1 MVVKRCSD
9 CGSELREE
17 ARFCDQCGFPVGQ
30 EEADLIFGR
39 SEECS
44 VRFSD
49 PTVSRRHAR
58 AVCVGGVW
66 YLRDEGSKNGT
77 FVNGK
82 RLYPR
87 AWRKLQLGDQIRLGA
102 KVILRLTEK
111 GWMDG
116 EGKVLWQTPQRSTP
130 TAAESSFAQQRT
142 QQESH
147 QSRPHLTSTKPC
159 PFCQVRIPEPFV
171 LAFCPN
177 CGYPLRWL
185 VRPSVRNPI
194 LVKSSSLPL
203 TLTFEVQGVGK
214 EPLELVFRSEQ
225 PEQLLLGVGETPKEV
240 ERCFCRVGE
249 KVDLR
254 LWIQPLKDETEVAI
268 SVRSLFY
275 PVGASKKEKP
285 RPEWHPKELERE
297 ERLVL
302 RLIPYIPR
310 LRWVPSLVL
319 LSYRHPKQSVRLVNE
334 SPFPVTGKLRVSEPL
349 RVYPSEVKWSLASKK
364 AKEWQLEAGKEWAKE
379 QPCEL
384 VAEPDEG
391 EAVRCIVFWVGGE
404 REVRQPDVVVGVDFG
419 TSKSALAVL
428 DFRQNSPNPQLLTL
442 QGQQVV
448 PSLLLFLEGRQEPL
462 MGQDAEARLG
472 DPTALPVQGVKLL
485 LRSNRTVQWAGRFWT
500 SLQLTQRFLAFLKRQ
515 VDLVYGDDQQCLK
528 RFELGLPV
536 LDRESDY
543 EKQRDLSIQAAG
555 EAGMKWVRVWLEPVC
570 AAAYVLHKW
579 REFAQ
584 GLPLPRPGD
593 WFLVLDWGAGTLDA
607 TLLVYEKPEPPFF
620 ELPPLVGVGLEQG
633 GQHLDWY
640 LTCEFAESVGLQ
652 ELLNEARQLGWKEFR
667 WRGSLPLR
675 QLAETVREA
684 KEQLDRQNSF
694 SVADFRSRLTAPEFT
709 DLDPRFVLVSRPSVN
724 WWVQETLA
732 ELKKRLDEHLS
743 PSDWQQIAYVL
754 VVGGTGQIPLVR
766 ELLGDWIGKP
776 ERVVQ
781 LRGEDAI
788 LAVAY
793 GAALIGEVRLTGMP
807 FPVSLSVN
815 GKREE
820 LLRVGDHLTRIERTF
835 NVPLAGL
842 TAELLARVR
851 DTDYLLASVRLE
863 YQQAERVR
871 MQLDTDEEGWLW
883 WRWWAG
889 EKLLDEQKI
898 LALP

>member
-1 MVVKRCSD
+1 LHR
-9 CGSELREE
+9 L
-17 ARFCDQCGFPVGQ
+17 
-30 EEADLIFGR
+30 LGR
-39 SEECS
+39 
-44 VRFSD
+44 
-49 PTVSRRHAR
+49 
-58 AVCVGGVW
+58 W
-66 YLRDEGSKNGT
+66 
-77 FVNGK
+77 GK
-82 RLYPR
+82 R
-87 AWRKLQLGDQIRLGA
+87 
-102 KVILRLTEK
+102 
-111 GWMDG
+111 
-116 EGKVLWQTPQRSTP
+116 
-130 TAAESSFAQQRT
+130 SS
-142 QQESH
+142 
-147 QSRPHLTSTKPC
+147 
-159 PFCQVRIPEPFV
+159 
-171 LAFCPN
+171 
-177 CGYPLRWL
+177 
-185 VRPSVRNPI
+185 
-194 LVKSSSLPL
+194 
-203 TLTFEVQGVGK
+203 
-214 EPLELVFRSEQ
+214 
-225 PEQLLLGVGETPKEV
+225 
-240 ERCFCRVGE
+240 
-249 KVDLR
+249 
-254 LWIQPLKDETEVAI
+254 
-268 SVRSLFY
+268 
-275 PVGASKKEKP
+275 
-285 RPEWHPKELERE
+285 
-297 ERLVL
+297 
-302 RLIPYIPR
+302 
-310 LRWVPSLVL
+310 
-319 LSYRHPKQSVRLVNE
+319 
-334 SPFPVTGKLRVSEPL
+334 
-349 RVYPSEVKWSLASKK
+349 
-364 AKEWQLEAGKEWAKE
+364 
-379 QPCEL
+379 
-384 VAEPDEG
+384 
-391 EAVRCIVFWVGGE
+391 
-404 REVRQPDVVVGVDFG
+404 QPDVIVGVDFG

-555 EAGMKWVRVWLEPVC
+555 E
-570 AAAYVLHKW
+570 
-579 REFAQ
+579 
-584 GLPLPRPGD
+584 
-593 WFLVLDWGAGTLDA
+593 AGTLDA

-820 LLRVGDHLTRIERTF
+820 LLF
-835 NVPLAGL
+835 GL
-842 TAELLARVR
+842 VT
-851 DTDYLLASVRLE
+851 T
-863 YQQAERVR
+863 
-871 MQLDTDEEGWLW
+871 
-883 WRWWAG
+883 
-889 EKLLDEQKI
+889 
-898 LALP
+898 

>member
-1 MVVKRCSD
+1 
-9 CGSELREE
+9 
-17 ARFCDQCGFPVGQ
+17 
-30 EEADLIFGR
+30 
-39 SEECS
+39 
-44 VRFSD
+44 
-49 PTVSRRHAR
+49 
-58 AVCVGGVW
+58 
-66 YLRDEGSKNGT
+66 
-77 FVNGK
+77 
-82 RLYPR
+82 
-87 AWRKLQLGDQIRLGA
+87 
-102 KVILRLTEK
+102 
-111 GWMDG
+111 
-116 EGKVLWQTPQRSTP
+116 
-130 TAAESSFAQQRT
+130 
-142 QQESH
+142 
-147 QSRPHLTSTKPC
+147 
-159 PFCQVRIPEPFV
+159 
-171 LAFCPN
+171 
-177 CGYPLRWL
+177 
-185 VRPSVRNPI
+185 
-194 LVKSSSLPL
+194 
-203 TLTFEVQGVGK
+203 
-214 EPLELVFRSEQ
+214 
-225 PEQLLLGVGETPKEV
+225 
-240 ERCFCRVGE
+240 
-249 KVDLR
+249 
-254 LWIQPLKDETEVAI
+254 
-268 SVRSLFY
+268 
-275 PVGASKKEKP
+275 
-285 RPEWHPKELERE
+285 
-297 ERLVL
+297 
-302 RLIPYIPR
+302 
-310 LRWVPSLVL
+310 
-319 LSYRHPKQSVRLVNE
+319 
-334 SPFPVTGKLRVSEPL
+334 VTGKLRVAEPL

-404 REVRQPDVVVGVDFG
+404 REVHQPDVVVGVDFG

-555 EAGMKWVRVWLEPVC
+555 E
-570 AAAYVLHKW
+570 
-579 REFAQ
+579 
-584 GLPLPRPGD
+584 
-593 WFLVLDWGAGTLDA
+593 AGTLDA

-820 LLRVGDHLTRIERTF
+820 LLF
-835 NVPLAGL
+835 GL
-842 TAELLARVR
+842 VT
-851 DTDYLLASVRLE
+851 T
-863 YQQAERVR
+863 
-871 MQLDTDEEGWLW
+871 
-883 WRWWAG
+883 
-889 EKLLDEQKI
+889 
-898 LALP
+898 

>member
-1 MVVKRCSD
+1 
-9 CGSELREE
+9 
-17 ARFCDQCGFPVGQ
+17 
-30 EEADLIFGR
+30 
-39 SEECS
+39 
-44 VRFSD
+44 
-49 PTVSRRHAR
+49 
-58 AVCVGGVW
+58 
-66 YLRDEGSKNGT
+66 
-77 FVNGK
+77 
-82 RLYPR
+82 
-87 AWRKLQLGDQIRLGA
+87 
-102 KVILRLTEK
+102 
-111 GWMDG
+111 
-116 EGKVLWQTPQRSTP
+116 
-130 TAAESSFAQQRT
+130 
-142 QQESH
+142 
-147 QSRPHLTSTKPC
+147 
-159 PFCQVRIPEPFV
+159 
-171 LAFCPN
+171 
-177 CGYPLRWL
+177 
-185 VRPSVRNPI
+185 
-194 LVKSSSLPL
+194 
-203 TLTFEVQGVGK
+203 
-214 EPLELVFRSEQ
+214 
-225 PEQLLLGVGETPKEV
+225 
-240 ERCFCRVGE
+240 
-249 KVDLR
+249 
-254 LWIQPLKDETEVAI
+254 
-268 SVRSLFY
+268 
-275 PVGASKKEKP
+275 
-285 RPEWHPKELERE
+285 
-297 ERLVL
+297 
-302 RLIPYIPR
+302 
-310 LRWVPSLVL
+310 
-319 LSYRHPKQSVRLVNE
+319 
-334 SPFPVTGKLRVSEPL
+334 
-349 RVYPSEVKWSLASKK
+349 
-364 AKEWQLEAGKEWAKE
+364 
-379 QPCEL
+379 
-384 VAEPDEG
+384 
-391 EAVRCIVFWVGGE
+391 
-404 REVRQPDVVVGVDFG
+404 
-419 TSKSALAVL
+419 
-428 DFRQNSPNPQLLTL
+428 
-442 QGQQVV
+442 
-448 PSLLLFLEGRQEPL
+448 
-462 MGQDAEARLG
+462 
-472 DPTALPVQGVKLL
+472 
-485 LRSNRTVQWAGRFWT
+485 
-500 SLQLTQRFLAFLKRQ
+500 
-515 VDLVYGDDQQCLK
+515 
-528 RFELGLPV
+528 
-536 LDRESDY
+536 
-543 EKQRDLSIQAAG
+543 
-555 EAGMKWVRVWLEPVC
+555 MKWVRVWLEPVC

-584 GLPLPRPGD
+584 GLTLPRPED